1 MRADLA
7 LPIYQN
13 FDFILILQISIDK
26 LKVQEKKMLNST
38 DMTWIK

>member
-13 FDFILILQISIDK
+13 FDIILILQISIDK
-26 LKVQEKKMLNST
+26 LKVQDKKMLNYT